1 MANFN
6 REKKTG
12 VIYIIH
18 WLPMNKRLETGTRI
32 KIDDPNAWDKEKQQ
46 PVDKSLKDKKGNKV
60 VDTLARYRNA
70 MADAVKECD
79 VTHKDLKQTFHTKL
93 SGVIV
98 RGGALAVKQELFLEF
113 FDSKVKEFESNKKSN
128 FRSYKTT
135 YNNCVEFFG
144 KKKPTFNELGEDFKD
159 KFIIFLEK
167 TKDYK
172 MNTINKQFT
181 NIKAI

>member
-6 REKKTG
+6 RDKKTG

-18 WLPMNKRLETGTRI
+18 WLHMNKRLQISTRI
-32 KIDDPNAWDKEKQQ
+32 KIEDPNAWDKEKQQ

-93 SGVIV
+93 SGVII
-98 RGGALAVKQELFLEF
+98 RGGALAVKQEMFLDF

-144 KKKPTFNELGEDFKD
+144 KKKF
-159 KFIIFLEK
+159 
-167 TKDYK
+167 
-172 MNTINKQFT
+172 
-181 NIKAI
+181 A

>member
-18 WLPMNKRLETGTRI
+18 WLPMNKRLQISTRI

-70 MADAVKECD
+70 MAEAVKECD
-79 VTHKDLKQTFHTKL
+79 ITRGDLKQTFFTKL
-93 SGVIV
+93 SGVV
-98 RGGALAVKQELFLEF
+98 LRGGPMALKPV
-113 FDSKVKEFESNKKSN
+113 
-128 FRSYKTT
+128 SYTHLT
-135 YNNCVEFFG
+135 L
-144 KKKPTFNELGEDFKD
+144 PTNREV
-159 KFIIFLEK
+159 
-167 TKDYK
+167 
-172 MNTINKQFT
+172 
-181 NIKAI
+181 